1 VVSLKILLMTPPMIQ
16 LNTPYP
22 ATAYLTGFLRSRGCD
37 VVQSDPAILLATR
50 LFSRKGLTDI
60 FKQMQPVKSANA
72 SGYLK
77 FFTANISSYLSVI
90 EPTIS
95 FLQGKDPTLALRI
108 VGRNFLPEGPSYRT
122 LEQWSQ
128 FEDPDLEW
136 AFGSLGVQDKAKY
149 LASLMIDDLG
159 CVLRD
164 GIDEKFSL
172 SRYGERLAASVASFD
187 PLDREL
193 EQSNS
198 LIDQYLFEIIKDL
211 MAQTK
216 PQVVGLTVPFP
227 GNLYGALRIAK
238 TVKQLAPGTTVVL
251 GGGYVNTE
259 LRELSEAKLFKYVDY
274 VTLDD
279 GEKPFV
285 RILDYL
291 SGKIPESG
299 LLRTFMKK
307 GADVRFVSDPQE
319 TDIPHRETGNPTYDG
334 IDLSSYLQI
343 CEMLNPMHRIWS
355 DGRWNKLTLAHG
367 CYWSQCS
374 FCDTSLDYISRYQEA
389 DIDVLIGRIRSLITE
404 TGQTGFHFVDEAAPP
419 KILFALAQRLIDE
432 GIAITWWG
440 NLRFEKSFT
449 PKTVAL
455 LAKSGC
461 IAVTGGL
468 EVASNR
474 LLKLMNK
481 GVTVEQV
488 ARVTHAFSEA
498 GILVHAYLMYGFPT
512 QTEQETIDTLE
523 RVRLLFKAGCIQ
535 SAFWHRFAATV
546 HSPVG
551 KNPSKFGIEIIPRPS
566 DCFSQNDLD
575 FHDPVGCDHDRLGIG
590 LRKALYNFM
599 LGIGLDEPLRFW
611 FDHKIPKA
619 QVPKDFIT
627 SALERT

>member
-1 VVSLKILLMTPPMIQ
+1 MIQ

-22 ATAYLTGFLRSRGCD
+22 ATAYLTGFLRSYGFD
-37 VVQSDPAILLATR
+37 VSQRDPAIILAIK
-50 LFSRKGLTDI
+50 LFSRKGLSDVFQQIKLAGTAD
-60 FKQMQPVKSANA
+60 A
-72 SGYLK
+72 SPYVQ
-77 FFTANISSYLSVI
+77 FFCGNFSKYQSII
-90 EPTIS
+90 EPTVR

-108 VGRNFLPEGPSYRT
+108 VGRNFLPEGPSFLA

-128 FEDPDLEW
+128 FEDADLEW

-149 LASLMIDDLG
+149 FASLLIDDLG

-193 EQSNS
+193 ERSNS
-198 LIDQYLFEIIKDL
+198 LIDSYLFDIIEEIIRE
-211 MAQTK
+211 TT
-216 PQVVGLTVPFP
+216 PQIVCLTVPFP

-238 TVKQLAPGTTVVL
+238 IVKQLAPDTTIAI

-259 LRELSEAKLFKYVDY
+259 LRDLTELKLFKYVDY

-279 GEKPFV
+279 GEKP
-285 RILDYL
+285 
-291 SGKIPESG
+291 
-299 LLRTFMKK
+299 LLRLFEYLAKKAPKESLVRTFLKS
-307 GADVRFVSDPQE
+307 GNRVEFVTNAQDE
-319 TDIPHRETGNPTYDG
+319 DIPHRDTGNPTYDG

-367 CYWSQCS
+367 CYWNQCS

-389 DIDVLIGRIRSLITE
+389 DVDILISRIRALIAE

-461 IAVTGGL
+461 VAVTGGL

-523 RVRLLFKAGCIQ
+523 RVRLLFQAGCIQ

-551 KNPSKFGIEIIPRPS
+551 KNPAKFGIEIIPRAAN
-566 DCFSQNDLD
+566 CFSQNDLD
-575 FHDPVGCDHDRLGIG
+575 FADPVGCDHDRLGVG

-611 FDHKIPKA
+611 FEHKIPKA

-627 SALERT
+627 SALQRS